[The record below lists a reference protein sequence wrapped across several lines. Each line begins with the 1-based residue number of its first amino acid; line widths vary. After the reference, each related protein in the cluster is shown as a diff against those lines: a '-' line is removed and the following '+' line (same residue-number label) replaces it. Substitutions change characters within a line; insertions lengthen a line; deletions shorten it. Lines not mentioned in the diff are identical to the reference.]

1 MELEIKQQTRKGK
14 YGNVGITP
22 PIDESYWLYR
32 VHLFKDQYIVA
43 FPKFWVIGIGFSQ
56 EEDWNTNLPSSCP
69 AEQITDHIWHNHKYD
84 KITREQTIQAITL
97 IQDYIKSTDNKVKL
111 QQN

>member
-1 MELEIKQQTRKGK
+1 MELEIKQQARKGE
-14 YGNVGITP
+14 YGSVSITP

-32 VHLFKDQYIVA
+32 VHLFKDQYILA

-69 AEQITDHIWHNHKYD
+69 AEQIADHIWHNHKYNE
-84 KITREQTIQAITL
+84 ITREQVIQAITL
-97 IQDYIKSTDNKVKL
+97 IQDYIKSTDNKIKL
-111 QQN
+111 RHN